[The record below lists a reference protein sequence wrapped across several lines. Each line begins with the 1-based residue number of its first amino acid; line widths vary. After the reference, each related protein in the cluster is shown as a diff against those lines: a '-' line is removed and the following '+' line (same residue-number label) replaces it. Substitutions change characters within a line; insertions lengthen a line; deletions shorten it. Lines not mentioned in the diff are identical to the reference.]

1 MKKIILLVL
10 PFFFLVLGCE
20 EPISDYTPINQVFEC
35 TFTKV
40 KPEKYLKI
48 SLECLEHKE
57 NSSRF
62 SFSSTVKNYAP
73 KEGVILVPKKE
84 LTGNGNKCYIN
95 IAPYPKEF
103 SDLEATKERLTYIL
117 SIYKDEELL
126 WEKKLEFPKKKY
138 ETIKID
144 L

>member
-20 EPISDYTPINQVFEC
+20 EPVSDYTPINQVFEC

-40 KPEKYLKI
+40 KPEKHLKI
-48 SLECLEHKE
+48 SLKCLEHKE

-62 SFSSTVKNYAP
+62 SFLSTVKSYTP
-73 KEGVILVPKKE
+73 KEGVILVPKEE

-95 IAPYPKEF
+95 LAPYPKEF
-103 SDLEATKERLTYIL
+103 SDLESTKEKLTYIL
-117 SIYKDEELL
+117 RIYKDEELL
-126 WEKKLEFPKKKY
+126 LEKKLKFPQKDY
-138 ETIKID
+138 ETIKIE

>member
-20 EPISDYTPINQVFEC
+20 EPVADYTPILQVFAC

-57 NSSRF
+57 NSSSF
-62 SFSSTVKNYAP
+62 SFLSTVKGYAP
-73 KEGVILVPKKE
+73 KEGVILVPKEE
-84 LTGNGNKCYIN
+84 LTGNSNKCYIQL
-95 IAPYPKEF
+95 APYLPETVIN
-103 SDLEATKERLTYIL
+103 ATLIYRLTQRSFQI
-117 SIYKDEELL
+117 
-126 WEKKLEFPKKKY
+126 
-138 ETIKID
+138 
-144 L
+144 